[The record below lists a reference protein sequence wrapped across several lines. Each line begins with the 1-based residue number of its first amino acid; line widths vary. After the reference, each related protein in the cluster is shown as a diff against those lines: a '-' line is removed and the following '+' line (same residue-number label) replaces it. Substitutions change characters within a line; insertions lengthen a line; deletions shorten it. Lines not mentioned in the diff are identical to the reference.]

1 MGGDFGQLGQPFG
14 HRVDLVISE
23 RYAHVANHR
32 QRPQRLP
39 RIISAC
45 SEASWVVTMVS
56 PATVETTA
64 GLPPS

>member
-1 MGGDFGQLGQPFG
+1 MPTLPTTASG
-14 HRVDLVISE
+14 R
-23 RYAHVANHR
+23 R
-32 QRPQRLP
+32 RLP

-45 SEASWVVTMVS
+45 SEASCVVTIVS